1 MKKCILW
8 VFILLFGVVNVANA
22 QLAALN
28 KAKYIAT
35 LKVVAEHKINDEK
48 IVDDVRQLNE
58 HKKFKQD
65 LARMLKKLDNSKPNE
80 AKNLKIMRILERTG
94 REIYNE
100 LK

>member
-1 MKKCILW
+1 MKKCILLAL
-8 VFILLFGVVNVANA
+8 VLLFSVVHTANA
-22 QLAALN
+22 QFAALN
-28 KAKYIAT
+28 KAKYIAV
-35 LKVVAEHKINDEK
+35 LKVVADHKINDK
-48 IVDDVRQLNE
+48 SIVDDVRQLNE

-65 LARMLKKLDNSKPNE
+65 LAKMLKKLDNSKPNE

>member
-65 LARMLKKLDNSKPNE
+65 LAKMLKKLDNSKPNE